1 MGRGRDRGGRR
12 RHSGNRPAPLGAE
25 GPTARSR
32 GESPSRGERSNS
44 NSEGGPGGDGVSAW
58 GAGLVK
64 WLRWPAQGWATEA
77 RLLRWLTMLWLV
89 LGVAMLLSA
98 SYVTADS
105 AFGDGLYYVKRQ
117 LLWIAIGILLMRGV
131 VSMPLQGVLRLANG
145 GLLLMLLLTWSL
157 LVPGVGRQAYGA
169 VRWVQLGPIP
179 LQPSEF
185 LKPLLV
191 LQSARMLGAW
201 ERLSQGQRWF
211 WLGTVAAALVG
222 ILLQPNLSTT
232 LLCGMVLWLL
242 AIAAGLPWVYV
253 GGAAIG
259 GVMMAAL
266 SISLREYQQ
275 RRILS
280 FLDPWADPFGAGYQL
295 VQSLLAIG
303 SGGWWGAGFGLSR
316 QKLANLPIQYTD
328 FIFSVYAEEFGWI
341 GSMLLLGLLGAYGW
355 IGLRL
360 ALKARDRVMRL
371 VAVGTTAFLI
381 GQSMLNVGVAAG
393 ALPTT
398 GLPFPMLSYGGSSML
413 SSLILAGL
421 LIRTAREVNA
431 APVVGLR
438 NPAPREARS
447 PRPTP

>member
-1 MGRGRDRGGRR
+1 MGRSRDRGGRR
-12 RHSGNRPAPLGAE
+12 RRSDPKPSSRQGHTGVPEMPEPSSAAVGW
-25 GPTARSR
+25 GPRL
-32 GESPSRGERSNS
+32 
-44 NSEGGPGGDGVSAW
+44 W
-58 GAGLVK
+58 G
-64 WLRWPAQGWATEA
+64 WLRWSAQGWATEA

-117 LLWIAIGILLMRGV
+117 LLWIGIGILLMRGV
-131 VSMPLQGVLRLANG
+131 VSVPLRGVLRFANA

-157 LVPGVGRQAYGA
+157 LLPGIGRQAYGA

-201 ERLSQGQRWF
+201 ERLTPGQRWF

-232 LLCGMVLWLL
+232 LLCGLVLWLI
-242 AIAAGLPWVYV
+242 AIAAGLPWFYV
-253 GGAAIG
+253 GGAAMG
-259 GVMMAAL
+259 GILMAAL

-280 FLDPWADPFGAGYQL
+280 FLNPWADPFGAGYQL

-303 SGGWWGAGFGLSR
+303 SGGWSGVGFGLSR

-341 GSMLLLGLLGAYGW
+341 GSLLLLGLLGAYGW

-360 ALKARDRVMRL
+360 ALKARDRVIRL
-371 VAVGTTAFLI
+371 VAVGATAFLV

-438 NPAPREARS
+438 KGEEQKGPRD
-447 PRPTP
+447 RPNA